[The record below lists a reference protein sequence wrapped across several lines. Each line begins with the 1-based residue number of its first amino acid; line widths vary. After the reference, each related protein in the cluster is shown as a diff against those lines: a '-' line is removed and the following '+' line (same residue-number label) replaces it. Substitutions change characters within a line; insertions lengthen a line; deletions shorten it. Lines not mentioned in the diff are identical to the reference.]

1 MPKKLSKLLE
11 SNSFLT
17 NLVLLALLGGLIRL
31 VFAVYLPLDG
41 DEAYQILISN
51 VAVIP
56 MLKATLSAYPPLW
69 SFILHFFEQIFQN
82 YIVVRFL
89 SGIVGTISIIIIGLI
104 GRALFNP
111 KVGILTALVFA
122 LSPTQIYYSSYL
134 RVYAFAILVSLLTFI
149 LFINFLKHS
158 SSAFKDNLLLFS
170 IMTLGNYT
178 YYLYPVLTLSLLTY
192 LLYKIRTLGSKFKT
206 FTILFILA
214 LLITLPLY
222 LSFLRVEPVP
232 SAALPQFSL
241 QKIFLI
247 PVHYTF
253 PLNLAIAIN
262 PEILSINNLKIMLL
276 GFSLVNIGLLAFTFT
291 GRLKKNEQFL
301 TIMLIIPILITIIFS
316 IMVFSVFGLRSILIF
331 SIPFYLFI
339 GISIAKNGF
348 LKNVYVI
355 VSIITILSTLIF
367 FAKKPSSAVD
377 SFVFNNVNLKQ
388 PILHT
393 EMTTFY
399 YYSYKMPQ
407 LDHRAAIDSL
417 YMNQINKT
425 VLGFIPTELSK
436 LKDKEFWLIEVI
448 PSPLHKNQAVQFKS
462 CVGKT
467 HNQTLL
473 QKFSDVNIIKYEP
486 KTR

>member
-1 MPKKLSKLLE
+1 MATIGLNNFLGKNAISTLNSIFIKFMPKKLSKLLE

-222 LSFLRVEPVP
+222 LSFLRVEPFP
-232 SAALPQFSL
+232 KFSL
-241 QKIFLI
+241 KKFFLI
-247 PVHYTF
+247 PVHYTS
-253 PLNLAIAIN
+253 PLNLAIAIT

-276 GFSLVNIGLLAFTFT
+276 ECV
-291 GRLKKNEQFL
+291 
-301 TIMLIIPILITIIFS
+301 
-316 IMVFSVFGLRSILIF
+316 
-331 SIPFYLFI
+331 
-339 GISIAKNGF
+339 
-348 LKNVYVI
+348 
-355 VSIITILSTLIF
+355 
-367 FAKKPSSAVD
+367 
-377 SFVFNNVNLKQ
+377 
-388 PILHT
+388 
-393 EMTTFY
+393 
-399 YYSYKMPQ
+399 
-407 LDHRAAIDSL
+407 
-417 YMNQINKT
+417 MN
-425 VLGFIPTELSK
+425 
-436 LKDKEFWLIEVI
+436 W
-448 PSPLHKNQAVQFKS
+448 NQ
-462 CVGKT
+462 
-467 HNQTLL
+467 
-473 QKFSDVNIIKYEP
+473 
-486 KTR
+486 